1 MISFLIR
8 LLSTDQQ
15 QQQQQQSLDQFFF
28 STYLMYIEKTLLSSN
43 LNFHFSIDR
52 NNFPVYTPLS

>member
-8 LLSTDQQ
+8 LLSTD
-15 QQQQQQSLDQFFF
+15 QQQQQSLDQFFF

-43 LNFHFSIDR
+43 LNFHFSID
-52 NNFPVYTPLS
+52 